1 MNKKSNKLHFNVG
14 EYIEELEQ
22 INIRVNGKKVEKPVI
37 NEQVEKPVINE
48 QTNLVN
54 TDNETS
60 NSSSL
65 NNSLYIIFYLF
76 FCLVFGFLYAGDN
89 PSFNLIFFGGFIPL
103 SIIGLIFSGLIKLV
117 SKKRNFPV
125 ILFWTTLVFGIAAY
139 AGKLLTLSKM

>member
-22 INIRVNGKKVEKPVI
+22 INIRVNGKK
-37 NEQVEKPVINE
+37 VEKPVINE

-139 AGKLLTLSKM
+139 AGKLLALSKM